1 MERLAVKACFPKNKI
16 VTNFIID
23 VGLKSLYQKAFDFR
37 KRENPANSFALRD
50 MFTLIIMCVQILMK
64 HSF

>member
-1 MERLAVKACFPKNKI
+1 MKRLAIKACLHKNKI

-37 KRENPANSFALRD
+37 KKENPANSFALQD
-50 MFTLIIMCVQILMK
+50 MFTVVIMCVQILMK
-64 HSF
+64 YSL